1 MSATRSFAVLGCLI
15 AAGLIAACGDDDTNP
30 ASPASTGGGTGQAGA
45 GGAGPTGGAA
55 GTSGTAGTDGS
66 AGDGG
71 SAGIAG
77 AAGAGGTAPPACVAV
92 PDSAGNSATVT
103 PDGAA
108 VVLET
113 AAGTAQN
120 QMELD
125 TGNRLSD
132 SHLGSLRRGPC
143 GKVAIAFVAANPKG
157 LVYQDLSASSAPE
170 LVIADATGHQSALLF
185 DSDCNP
191 IILRA
196 QGSSIAQHTRSGAT
210 WSQSSTGL
218 DLAALIGGSPSSITL
233 IASEMGA
240 DGKLHVFGVTQA
252 GGVQRLVHGS
262 RAAAANSDWAFEA
275 PPELDATELLAA
287 RVDLSGAIRV
297 LYKSTKYP
305 CDPCDLTL
313 RHARWKSGAA
323 WESSVVKLGVWGPP
337 LDELVDS
344 PTLTFDSEGR
354 AIVAGQFQ
362 RRVITGSLQSSDLRL
377 WREDGAAF
385 CEEVVATESDG
396 YEGSDG
402 KAFTGASPVAGVDEK
417 GRIHVVFLDQ
427 SVWHDSTGMNEVT
440 GHIRHAM
447 KTTGGWQLSS
457 LFEQKG
463 QTQSTK
469 PLETFGALQ
478 FVMPAASSPLLV
490 AGTQRVWDTASIY
503 NSSAAPVTWKVTHL
517 KATVS
522 P

>member
-1 MSATRSFAVLGCLI
+1 MSATRSFTVLGCLI
-15 AAGLIAACGDDDTNP
+15 AACLIAACGDDDSNP
-30 ASPASTGGGTGQAGA
+30 ASTASTGGGTGQAGA

-55 GTSGTAGTDGS
+55 GTSGTAGT
-66 AGDGG
+66 GDGG
-71 SAGIAG
+71 SAGVAG
-77 AAGAGGTAPPACVAV
+77 VAGTGGAAPPACVAV
-92 PDSAGNSATVT
+92 PDSAGSAATVT

-108 VVLET
+108 VVAET
-113 AAGTAQN
+113 VTGTAQN

-125 TGNRLSD
+125 TGNRLSN
-132 SHLGSLRRGPC
+132 SHLGPLRRGPC
-143 GKVAIAFVAANPKG
+143 GKVAVAFVAANPKG
-157 LVYQDLSASSAPE
+157 LVYQELSASSAPE
-170 LVIADATGHQSALLF
+170 VVIADATGHQSPLLF
-185 DSDCNP
+185 DADCNP

-196 QGSSIAQHTRSGAT
+196 QGNTITQHTRSGAT
-210 WSQSSTGL
+210 WSQGSTGL
-218 DLAALIGGSPSSITL
+218 DLAALVGGSPSSITL

-262 RAAAANSDWAFEA
+262 RAAAANGDWTFEA
-275 PPELDATELLAA
+275 APELDVTELLAA
-287 RVDLSGAIRV
+287 RVDPSGAIRV

-313 RHARWKSGAA
+313 RHARWKSGGD

-344 PTLTFDSEGR
+344 PTLAFDTEGR

-362 RRVITGSLQSSDLRL
+362 RRVITGSLQSTDLRL

-402 KAFTGASPVAGVDEK
+402 KAFTGASPVVGVDEK
-417 GRIHVVFLDQ
+417 GRVHVVFLDQ

-463 QTQSTK
+463 QTQSAQ

-478 FVMPAASSPLLV
+478 MVMPAASSPLFV

-517 KATVS
+517 KAAVS